1 MVNLIGP
8 QLTVLVIL
16 ILEIA
21 RSAPRSTI
29 HQWLSSGADQK
40 HVSSVNKPSTASP
53 GSCSAWELLD
63 VAGRGGGGGG
73 GRGLNFCKRNHAAV
87 YDDLTWSSSGE
98 VFTIT
103 KVLVDN
109 VHTNSLHHPLCAC
122 VCVCTCA
129 CVHMCMCAGVHVC
142 ARVHVCVCVCVCMCA
157 MCMEEGERRRGK

>member
-40 HVSSVNKPSTASP
+40 HVSSVNKPSSASP

-63 VAGRGGGGGG
+63 VAGRREERRGRRGGRGGGGGG
-73 GRGLNFCKRNHAAV
+73 
-87 YDDLTWSSSGE
+87 
-98 VFTIT
+98 
-103 KVLVDN
+103 
-109 VHTNSLHHPLCAC
+109 
-122 VCVCTCA
+122 
-129 CVHMCMCAGVHVC
+129 
-142 ARVHVCVCVCVCMCA
+142 
-157 MCMEEGERRRGK
+157 EEGEEGEEKEEERGEGEGEEKEEERGGGGGEEGGGGRGGGRWES

>member
-8 QLTVLVIL
+8 QLTVLAIL

-63 VAGRGGGGGG
+63 VAGRGGGGGRRGGGGGG
-73 GRGLNFCKRNHAAV
+73 GRG
-87 YDDLTWSSSGE
+87 GGGGGGGGGG
-98 VFTIT
+98 
-103 KVLVDN
+103 KVCEM
-109 VHTNSLHHPLCAC
+109 S
-122 VCVCTCA
+122 
-129 CVHMCMCAGVHVC
+129 M
-142 ARVHVCVCVCVCMCA
+142 
-157 MCMEEGERRRGK
+157 